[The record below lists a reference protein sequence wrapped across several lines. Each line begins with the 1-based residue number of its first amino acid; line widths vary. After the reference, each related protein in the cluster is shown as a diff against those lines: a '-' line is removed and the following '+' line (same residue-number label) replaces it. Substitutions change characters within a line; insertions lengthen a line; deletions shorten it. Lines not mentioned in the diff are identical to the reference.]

1 MHPTLASCRP
11 CRDEREQLEVLRPFR
26 GKQLQGVLM
35 GDHIT
40 DNASERR
47 ALLRQARSENFQIY
61 TMSGDTYSPADMCD
75 V

>member
-1 MHPTLASCRP
+1 M
-11 CRDEREQLEVLRPFR
+11 LRPFR
-26 GKQLQGVLM
+26 GKQLQGVLL

-47 ALLRQARSENFQIY
+47 LLLKLARSENFQIY
-61 TMSGDTYSPADMCD
+61 TMSGDMYSPADMCD